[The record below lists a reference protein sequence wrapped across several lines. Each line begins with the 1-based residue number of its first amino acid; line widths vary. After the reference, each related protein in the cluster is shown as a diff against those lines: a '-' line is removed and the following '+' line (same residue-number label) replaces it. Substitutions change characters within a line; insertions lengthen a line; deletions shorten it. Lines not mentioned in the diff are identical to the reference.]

1 MLRFPG
7 FPLAAIL
14 MAPLPALAQQS
25 LGEPLGARDYPI
37 TGGDIARIGVP
48 FDTVNGTFLAAEP
61 CIEGFTAFTDEKNRG
76 AYDKR
81 LLQVSNTLGLM
92 KTLNIDVSASA
103 KVFGGDVSGKMG
115 FAHSSS
121 FNQTS
126 LNYALYANYQGA
138 PSQIKVKEGSD
149 IRLTKQA
156 RNLLKNKGEA
166 KFREKCGDSY
176 VSMIYTG
183 AQAYAILSFTS
194 TDQSQR
200 DSFSSQVKAKA
211 AGWSAEGSVSA
222 AIEKQSA
229 SGNLEI
235 TYSQTGGSPASN
247 IAADGTPV
255 ETQWASLKALI
266 DGLNQ
271 TTDTVNVGYQV
282 LPYDTLISWK
292 GKKLTPSPDVLKLAY
307 YRAAYNTLLNTV
319 GPLVD
324 NPEKAEFHYVLGRNQ
339 NDGAGTQDTLSTLQT
354 DIQTNLRAI
363 EKLYDACNGWTVGNK
378 PPNCADTTALTTAV
392 GKTAEDPYVL
402 MARLPLKMASRSS
415 PKEAFYDKPTLAKA
429 IFDQDHVTARNSY
442 CRQQVQPGFTH
453 PGCMDIPTLRDAYMS
468 KIDKA
473 LTDTWTP
480 APGLYQLKSLHRHD
494 DTCLTAQTAKSDDQ
508 KLFMKTCAADAPKAL
523 QRFRW
528 LPTGQ
533 LQIRDGACIAAPVKK
548 GAHLSP
554 HACHSKEGVQQWRF
568 IPLDRDADAGK
579 TKVTGILQEA
589 GYGRCLLFGTP
600 KAGAKTYVVTSDCDL
615 GNDIQHWTYTAK

>member
-1 MLRFPG
+1 MLRFSG

-14 MAPLPALAQQS
+14 LASLPALAEQS
-25 LGEPLGARDYPI
+25 LGEPLGARDYPL
-37 TGGDIARIGVP
+37 TRGDNAQIGVP

-76 AYDKR
+76 SYDKR

-138 PSQIKVKEGSD
+138 PSQIKVKDGSD
-149 IRLTKQA
+149 IRLTQQA
-156 RNLLKNKGEA
+156 HNLLKNKGEA
-166 KFREKCGDSY
+166 KFREKCGDGY

-222 AIEKQSA
+222 AIEQQNA

-235 TYSQTGGSPASN
+235 TYSQTGGSPAAT
-247 IAADGTPV
+247 IATDGTPV
-255 ETQWASLKALI
+255 ETEWSTLKALI

-292 GKKLTPSPDVLKLAY
+292 GKKLTPSPDLLKLAY

-319 GPLVD
+319 APLVD
-324 NPEKAEFHYVLGRNQ
+324 NPDKAEFHYVLGRNA
-339 NDGAGTQDTLSTLQT
+339 NDGAGTQDTLSTLQS
-354 DIQTNLRAI
+354 DLRKNRTKV
-363 EKLYDACNGWTVGNK
+363 EQLYDACNGWTVGNK
-378 PPNCADTTALTTAV
+378 PPSCADTEALTTAV
-392 GKTAEDPYVL
+392 STEAEDPYLL
-402 MARLPLKMASRSS
+402 MARLPLKMASRTT

-429 IFDQDHVTARNSY
+429 IFDQYHVTAHNSY

-453 PGCMDIPTLRDAYMS
+453 PGCNGDLPTLRKAYLPV
-468 KIDKA
+468 IENA
-473 LTDTWTP
+473 LSETWTP
-480 APGLYQLKSLHRHD
+480 APGLYQMKSLHRHD

-533 LQIRDGACIAAPVKK
+533 FRIRDGACIAAPSKK

-568 IPLDRDADAGK
+568 IPLDRNADASK
-579 TKVTGILQEA
+579 TGGLLQEA
-589 GYGRCLLFGTP
+589 GHGRCLLFGTP
-600 KAGAKTYVVTSDCDL
+600 KAGAKTYVVTSDCDF
-615 GNDIQHWTYTAK
+615 GNDIQHWTYMAK